1 MDESMEESRRSDI
14 RRLLKT
20 FGVKADEAIIQH
32 MTRNPGSSPMC
43 VRIVLEEIPEP
54 GGSTEPLR
62 FSVEGSIRR

>member
-1 MDESMEESRRSDI
+1 MDEPLEDSRRTDI

-32 MTRNPGSSPMC
+32 MARNPGSAPLQ
-43 VRIVLEEIPEP
+43 VRITLEEISQPD
-54 GGSTEPLR
+54 SNAEPLH